1 MAGLFGLFGGKK
13 KQDPSQSSETQQGA
27 YFLDPDSAKT
37 FGDIDYMRTVKTVRR
52 TFPKT
57 VANQGEFEQI
67 DSVSALDKMSGN
79 MPSSNGSN
87 GNSSNGSGAM
97 NGQTSASAAPKPAS
111 ENATSQRRTTDTSMD
126 MFRNMAKDIRKR

>member
-13 KQDPSQSSETQQGA
+13 KQDPSQSSEPQQGA

-57 VANQGEFEQI
+57 VANKGEFEQI
-67 DSVSALDKMSGN
+67 DSVSALDKMSG
-79 MPSSNGSN
+79 SN
-87 GNSSNGSGAM
+87 SNGSGAM
-97 NGQTSASAAPKPAS
+97 NGQKSTPEAPKPTP
-111 ENATSQRRTTDTSMD
+111 ENSSSQRRTTDTNMD